1 MFCSSCGKQIP
12 DGSTFCPSCGAKLQA
27 PVGSAAPTYAQQAQ
41 QTYGSPLTGGAI
53 YSPGPQP
60 GAPNGGGYIQ
70 TDRSLLVYIILSFI
84 TCGIYGFY
92 FIYTIARDMNIMC
105 SGDGDS
111 TPGLGAYIALS
122 IVTCGIYNLWWVYKI
137 GNRLAF
143 NGPRYGLQFQ
153 ENGTTVLMWYIIGII
168 LCGLGPWIG
177 MYIIIK
183 NTNAMAAAYNNC
195 IAR

>member
-1 MFCSSCGKQIP
+1 M
-12 DGSTFCPSCGAKLQA
+12 PSRPSRRTVALNGRCHLFAWHPA
-27 PVGSAAPTYAQQAQ
+27 
-41 QTYGSPLTGGAI
+41 
-53 YSPGPQP
+53 

-122 IVTCGIYNLWWVYKI
+122 IVTCGIYNLW
-137 GNRLAF
+137 L
-143 NGPRYGLQFQ
+143 GLQD
-153 ENGTTVLMWYIIGII
+153 
-168 LCGLGPWIG
+168 
-177 MYIIIK
+177 
-183 NTNAMAAAYNNC
+183 
-195 IAR
+195 R